1 MYYILNQNGQIVAVD
16 PELLA
21 QLAIDDVD
29 KLYAKISLKELSINF
44 EDEKVTVTDNGQ
56 THTFTAQRHPLTG
69 ILGEL
74 SLISIDAQS
83 RTLEESAPDALST
96 VMDDELF
103 SIKEDETPLELEETT
118 HKVAED
124 TPLPLEEDEILFD
137 LKEPEAGT
145 EAEAEAETFL
155 TIGTD
160 EPQEQTAKVSDDE
173 LFDLLI
179 PSEADNAIAK
189 IEEDPAHIAQNETT
203 PIYIDVKMVSEKIG
217 ISVDDY
223 NQFLDEYIDTAMKL
237 EEALQSDQ
245 KEEQADALHKLTH
258 LSNVLHLPKVES
270 ILAQIEQASED
281 EKSSHIASFF
291 TTLGRLTTARFDDTE
306 AAASAVTGTEPQTT
320 PEPEVTL
327 QPEESIPEAPVTDTE
342 ETAPVEESVT
352 ETPVQEG
359 QRAPIDL
366 SDVTP
371 IHFDF
376 QLEEAANDLSL
387 PVELIEEF
395 VNDFITQAHDETQK
409 MLKAYEKGDLDTVQK
424 IGHLLKGTSSNL
436 RITPLADTL
445 YEIQF
450 NEDID
455 RVPELVRNYWGHF
468 LSLENQI
475 KLISQQ

>member
-29 KLYAKISLKELSINF
+29 KLYAKISLKELSIAF
-44 EDEKVTVTDNGQ
+44 EDNMVTVTNNAQ

-74 SLISIDAQS
+74 TLISIDAQS
-83 RTLEESAPDALST
+83 RTHEESTPDTLSIAT
-96 VMDDELF
+96 DDELF
-103 SIKEDETPLELEETT
+103 SIKEDETPLVLEDPT
-118 HKVAED
+118 HQIAEEE
-124 TPLPLEEDEILFD
+124 PLSLEKDEILFE
-137 LKEPEAGT
+137 LKEPEAETKT
-145 EAEAEAETFL
+145 EEETFL

-160 EPQEQTAKVSDDE
+160 EPQEPTVKVADEE

-189 IEEDPAHIAQNETT
+189 IEEDPEDIAQHETT
-203 PIYIDVKMVSEKIG
+203 PIYIDVQMVSEKIG

-237 EEALQSDQ
+237 EEALQSNQ
-245 KEEQADALHKLTH
+245 KEEQADALHKLIH
-258 LSNVLHLPKVES
+258 LSNVLHLPKVED
-270 ILAQIEQASED
+270 ILTKIEEASENK
-281 EKSSHIASFF
+281 KSSHIALFF
-291 TTLGRLTTARFDDTE
+291 NTLGRLTTARFDDTE
-306 AAASAVTGTEPQTT
+306 TAASTVTETEPQTT
-320 PEPEVTL
+320 PEPEIAL
-327 QPEESIPEAPVTDTE
+327 QPEESVPETPVADTKE
-342 ETAPVEESVT
+342 ETVPVEESVA
-352 ETPVQEG
+352 EAPAQEE

-395 VNDFITQAHDETQK
+395 VNDFIVQAHDETQK
-409 MLKAYEKGDLDTVQK
+409 MIKAYEKGDLDTVQK

-475 KLISQQ
+475 KLISQ